1 MILMTNVNYDILWLM
16 LTNVMV
22 QFNYTQVLEL
32 GMNQLKAQDIEIQD
46 KIRLA

>member
-1 MILMTNVNYDILWLM
+1 M

-32 GMNQLKAQDIEIQD
+32 GMNQLKAQDIEI
-46 KIRLA
+46 